1 MGVTPL
7 APVRD
12 VRNEAVSFESVRK
25 TFDRHVA
32 VDGLSFAVPR
42 GTIYGLLGPNGAGK
56 TTSIRMLM
64 GILAPDGGC
73 VRVLGEPPGGE
84 LCERI
89 GYLPEERGLYPGMSV
104 LDNLV
109 FFGSIRGLGTAEARA
124 RSTAWLRRVG
134 MSDVADRRLSELSKG
149 NQQKIQFLTTVLHE
163 PELLVLDEP
172 FSGLDPVNQDLMRG
186 LVLELAAQGRT
197 VVLSTHLMDEVER
210 LCSRIALVNAGRTL
224 VEGPLEEIKRRHG
237 NDTITVDIAGDP
249 GGLESH
255 PDTVSLRRLG
265 QRFEVRLREGT
276 DPSRWLAEIA
286 TRVSV
291 SRFEI
296 RAPSLHSIFVD
307 LVGGGAADGQVTPAG
322 QATPTGAEKLS

>member
-12 VRNEAVSFESVRK
+12 VRTEAVSFESVRK

-64 GILAPDGGC
+64 GIFAPDAGL
-73 VRVLGEPPGGE
+73 VRVLGEAPGGAVR
-84 LCERI
+84 ERI
-89 GYLPEERGLYPGMSV
+89 GYLPEERGLYPGMRV

-109 FFGSIRGLGTAEARA
+109 FFGSIRGLRTAEARA
-124 RSTAWLRRVG
+124 RAQAWLRRVG
-134 MSDVADRRLSELSKG
+134 MSDVAERRLSELSKG
-149 NQQKIQFLTTVLHE
+149 NQQKVQFLATVIHE

-172 FSGLDPVNQDLMRG
+172 FTGLDPVNQDLMRG

-197 VVLSTHLMDEVER
+197 VILSTHLMDEVER
-210 LCSRIALVNAGRTL
+210 LCSRIALVNAGSAL
-224 VEGPLEEIKRRHG
+224 VEGPLDEIKRRHG
-237 NDTITVDIAGDP
+237 SDTVAVDVAGDP
-249 GGLESH
+249 GALEGH
-255 PDTVSLRRLG
+255 PDVVSSRRLG
-265 QRFEVRLREGT
+265 RRCEIRLREGV

-286 TRVSV
+286 GRVPV

-307 LVGGGAADGQVTPAG
+307 LVGGAGAAGRAERRTAENPA
-322 QATPTGAEKLS
+322 